1 MSEQKSHKYEF
12 VIEETEEDARE
23 EEKHIKSHKSSFG
36 INVIMMENVLF
47 IKGGETQT
55 LWFITTWVF
64 FVAKSTL
71 MYTFF
76 LALVLQ

>member
-55 LWFITTWVF
+55 L
-64 FVAKSTL
+64 
-71 MYTFF
+71 
-76 LALVLQ
+76 